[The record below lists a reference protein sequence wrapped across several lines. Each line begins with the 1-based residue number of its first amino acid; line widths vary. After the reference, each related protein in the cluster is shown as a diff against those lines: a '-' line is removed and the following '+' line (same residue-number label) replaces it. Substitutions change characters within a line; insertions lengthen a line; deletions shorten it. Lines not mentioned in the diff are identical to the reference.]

1 MSGVLVSGATQPL
14 GRRVLERLLEG
25 GYGPLVALGAEPTD
39 QVAGLLPEGV
49 RYFQVD
55 LTRPRRVRRLL
66 FGPCR
71 ALAIESVIHL
81 AFHRD
86 PGGGARAHRLHV
98 AGTRLMLRLAEEH
111 PSIHRFLHRSS
122 SSVYANRSDAPDVL
136 REDQPVNLD
145 PQAPQWVRDRVEADV
160 TVCARM
166 GLSALHINVLRCAEI
181 LAPDMGSQLHDYLG
195 SRVCLR
201 PAGFDPMV
209 EVLSLDDA
217 ARAFV
222 LALDCPVPGII
233 NIPGRDTLPLSKAI
247 TLWGRRAVPLPGPV
261 LGPLYRL
268 RALTRGT
275 DFRYDMNARRFH
287 FNGILDGDRAKRD
300 LSYTPSTSVS
310 WPAAPDA
317 GSRA

>member
-1 MSGVLVSGATQPL
+1 M
-14 GRRVLERLLEG
+14 
-25 GYGPLVALGAEPTD
+25 
-39 QVAGLLPEGV
+39 PEGV

-86 PGGGARAHRLHV
+86 PGGGERAHRLHV
-98 AGTRLMLRLAEEH
+98 DGTRLMLRLAEEH

-233 NIPGRDTLPLSKAI
+233 NIPGADALPLSVVI
-247 TLWGRRAVPLPGPV
+247 RRWGRADIPTPGPL
-261 LGPLYRL
+261 LGPLYGM
-268 RALTRGT
+268 RARVKSTR
-275 DFRYDMNARRFH
+275 FRYDLNQARFH
-287 FNGILDGDRAKRD
+287 FNGVLDGARADRLLAYR
-300 LSYTPSTSVS
+300 PEAPIR
-310 WPAAPDA
+310 WPGAAA
-317 GSRA
+317 G